1 MCVCVRVCLC
11 VRLPTV
17 CDDEKSPQKK
27 TAPPPPPHPHPQ
39 ATAWD
44 LQAITDSMRGA
55 SECRRKRASSREL
68 SDERKRRILGGGG
81 GQGGTRPRPKE
92 RRDTVSLLLADA
104 KVQRAA
110 PPQAILSRSSRG
122 TRHHFA
128 VADLDRFWHF
138 YPPTPPSPRISRPP
152 SHRRRRVKH
161 LRNGRDAG
169 TCAPTGASRA
179 TRMLPREQ
187 RGHGV
192 RTSSS
197 AS

>member
-27 TAPPPPPHPHPQ
+27 TAPPDPQ

-68 SDERKRRILGGGG
+68 SDERKRRILGGEGG
-81 GQGGTRPRPKE
+81 KGAQGQDQRREGTRSVCCLRMPRCKG
-92 RRDTVSLLLADA
+92 L
-104 KVQRAA
+104 

>member
-27 TAPPPPPHPHPQ
+27 TAPPHPQ

-68 SDERKRRILGGGG
+68 SDERKRRILGGKGARG
-81 GQGGTRPRPKE
+81 HKAKTKGEKGHGQSVACGCQGAE
-92 RRDTVSLLLADA
+92 GC
-104 KVQRAA
+104 
-110 PPQAILSRSSRG
+110 QAILSRSSRG

-161 LRNGRDAG
+161 LRNGRAR
-169 TCAPTGASRA
+169 APA
-179 TRMLPREQ
+179 LPR
-187 RGHGV
+187 V
-192 RTSSS
+192 RL
-197 AS
+197 AQLACFQENNEAME